1 MRSRNKPLEYRKV
14 LCCRSDEPPG
24 FGKVFLD
31 NILGK
36 YT

>member
-1 MRSRNKPLEYRKV
+1 MRSRNKSLEYRKV
-14 LCCRSDEPPG
+14 LCSESDELPG

-31 NILGK
+31 NIIGK